1 MKRRKTL
8 KVLSLLLA
16 AVLAFSLAA
25 CGTGSTA
32 DNSAGSTSAGAS
44 TGTPAGSETT
54 ESKGLSGNIRFLTM
68 AEYHDANVKVVEA
81 FEKAYPNMK
90 VEMEEFPFTQ
100 LFDVIEIKLGS
111 QSSNFDVVL
120 TDATMV
126 SGYAYRGFIMPLD
139 DYFTQ
144 EEKSEFIPA
153 LIDSSTYQGKFYA
166 PPIKNSCHVL
176 FYNKKLLKQAG
187 VDFPSADPLKRLT
200 WEELVPMAKKVVEAA
215 KDPTVHGLTFEQISR
230 AYQLLPLVNS
240 LGGNGIGD
248 DGITAE
254 GYVNGDGFVKGMQW
268 YSDIHNIDNIAP
280 KGVAASET
288 VGLFASGKIAFI
300 CANIF
305 DYKTFAK
312 TEGLEY
318 GYAPFPYFKD
328 GVAATPTDSFHI
340 GVSSNS
346 KNKDAAAAFVE
357 YFSLGEGNDIFCE
370 SRGEFSARISR
381 LNVYNEDS
389 KYNEE
394 PLSIFKLANSEAQNT
409 AFPRPKSLGYREW
422 ESVINNTMEDI
433 RNGAAAKDALD
444 KAVASIN
451 AKMLPYK

>member
-16 AVLAFSLAA
+16 VVFAFSLVA
-25 CGTGSTA
+25 CGTGPSA
-32 DNSAGSTSAGAS
+32 DNSAGSSSTVAS
-44 TGTPAGSETT
+44 TGTQAGSETT
-54 ESKGLSGNIRFLTM
+54 ESKDPSGNVRFLTM

-81 FEKAYPNMK
+81 FQKAYPNVK
-90 VEMEEFPFTQ
+90 VDMEEYPFTQ

-126 SGYAYRGFIMPLD
+126 SGYAYRGFIMPMD

-153 LIDSSTYQGKFYA
+153 LVDSSTYQGKFFS

-176 FYNKKLLKQAG
+176 FYNKKLLQQAG
-187 VDFPSADPLKRLT
+187 LDLPSADPAKRLT
-200 WEELVPMAKKVVEAA
+200 WEELVPMAQKVMAAA
-215 KDPTVHGLTFEQISR
+215 KDPTVYGLTFEQISR
-230 AYQLLPLVNS
+230 AYQVLPLVNS
-240 LGGNGIGD
+240 AGGKGIGD

-254 GYVNGDGFVKGMQW
+254 GYVNGDAFVKAMKW
-268 YSDIHNIDNIAP
+268 YSDIHNVYNIAP

-288 VGLFASGKIAFI
+288 VGLFASGKIAFL

-305 DYKTFAK
+305 DYKTFK
-312 TEGLEY
+312 STEGLEY
-318 GYAPFPYFKD
+318 GYAPFPYFAG

-340 GVSSNS
+340 SVSSNS
-346 KNKDAAAAFVE
+346 KNKDAAAAFVK

-370 SRGEFSARISR
+370 SRGEFSARISK
-381 LNVYNEDS
+381 LNVYNEDP

-394 PLSIFKLANSEAQNT
+394 PLSIFKLADYEAQNT

-433 RNGAAAKDALD
+433 RNGAAAKDVLD
-444 KAVASIN
+444 KAVASID